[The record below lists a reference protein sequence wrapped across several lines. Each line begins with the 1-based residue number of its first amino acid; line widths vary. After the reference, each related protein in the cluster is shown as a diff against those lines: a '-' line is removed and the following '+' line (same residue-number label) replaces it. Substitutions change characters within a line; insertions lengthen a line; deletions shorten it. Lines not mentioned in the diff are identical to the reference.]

1 MDEEKAMIG
10 KSRFEYGRI
19 FNGKRYFVVSKQRFK
34 PDEAKKL
41 FKDETGRWEVPEPIN
56 AAVRWTVGFNAAGY
70 RTNLWKLYLD
80 RNGEEKGYCP
90 VWAFEIK

>member
-1 MDEEKAMIG
+1 MIG

-34 PDEAKKL
+34 LEQAVKL
-41 FKDETGRWEVPEPIN
+41 FKDETGRWEVPEPKN

-80 RNGEEKGYCP
+80 RDGEEKGFCP
-90 VWAFEIK
+90 VWAFEMK